1 MLLSDLLRTATLGV
15 TVNKG
20 RSLLTMLGIIIGV
33 GAVVLMTGVGR
44 SMESVILGQIDV
56 LGPKTLALWP
66 GKSGPEG
73 GAAALQPDFD
83 AIKMGDVQALAKLR
97 TITDIAPIMF
107 VPGEARY
114 GRERTNPRVAGST
127 PEYYRSQ
134 NIEVA
139 QGRFH
144 DAEDEKARRAVAVI
158 GPDIV
163 DDLFYG
169 GSALGKRIEIGDKMY
184 TVIGVLKPV
193 GTQFF
198 QNVDDRIII
207 PFSVAQ
213 SITQRDYLD
222 MVTFQAV
229 GSTQIAQQDV
239 ESLLRQRHRIV
250 PPESGDMRKND
261 DFLVRTAEQ
270 AQDILGAVSLGLT
283 LFITMVA
290 GISLVVGGIG
300 IMNIMLV
307 AVSERTQEIGLRKAI
322 GAKGKDILYQFL
334 IESVYVT
341 LIGGAIGV
349 SIGLFLS
356 YIVSLIVSDFL
367 TRYTFTVSIGS
378 IIVALCMAAGTGLI
392 FGIYPAKRASQLSP
406 IEALRYE

>member
-1 MLLSDLLRTATLGV
+1 MLFSDLLRTATLGV

-73 GAAALQPDFD
+73 GAAALQSDFD
-83 AIKMGDVQALAKLR
+83 AIKMGDVQALTELS
-97 TITDIAPIMF
+97 TIADIAPIMF

-114 GRERTNPRVAGST
+114 GRERTNPRVVGST
-127 PEYYRSQ
+127 PEYYSSQ
-134 NIEVA
+134 NIEVV

-144 DAEDEKARRAVAVI
+144 DAEDERARRAVAVI

-169 GSALGKRIEIGDKMY
+169 GSALGKRIDIGDKIY

-250 PPESGDMRKND
+250 PPEGDDPAEND
-261 DFLVRTAEQ
+261 DFLVRTAQQ

-307 AVSERTQEIGLRKAI
+307 AVSERTREIGLRKAI
-322 GAKGKDILYQFL
+322 GAKGRDILYQFL

-356 YIVSLIVSDFL
+356 YIVSLIVRDFL
-367 TRYTFTVSIGS
+367 VRYTFTVSLGS